1 MNKPQNKIFIALAFF
16 AIYVIWGSTYFL
28 NKIAVTELPA
38 FMLASI
44 RFIVSSLIIFSIAK
58 TLKIP
63 IKISPKQFFNT
74 AIAGFLFL
82 TFGNGLIVWTLKYV
96 DSGFAALVI
105 SAQPLVILILMRIIQ
120 GKKNSSNVNDW
131 RRFRDVGYLFFS
143 ESKSH
148 NHE

>member
-63 IKISPKQFFNT
+63 IKINDKNIFWKR
-74 AIAGFLFL
+74 IH
-82 TFGNGLIVWTLKYV
+82 TLNH
-96 DSGFAALVI
+96 GI
-105 SAQPLVILILMRIIQ
+105 SYFTLSAC
-120 GKKNSSNVNDW
+120 
-131 RRFRDVGYLFFS
+131 
-143 ESKSH
+143 
-148 NHE
+148 